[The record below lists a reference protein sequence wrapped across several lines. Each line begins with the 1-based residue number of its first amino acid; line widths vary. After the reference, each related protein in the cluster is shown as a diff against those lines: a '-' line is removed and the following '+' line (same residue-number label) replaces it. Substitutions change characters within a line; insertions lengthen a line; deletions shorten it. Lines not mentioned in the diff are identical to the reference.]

1 MYVHIY
7 VCIANSCKCKC
18 VYCMYVLQAAGA
30 SQYGEVP
37 ARSNPVG
44 LHATCQSVHVQPTL
58 RRTSW

>member
-1 MYVHIY
+1 
-7 VCIANSCKCKC
+7 
-18 VYCMYVLQAAGA
+18 MYVLQAAGA

-37 ARSNPVG
+37 ARANPVG